1 MSVMLRKGAT
11 FVIKENVRLAS
22 FDSEGPGLL
31 ISLILQSHLSK
42 KIGLDLSHV
51 ILH

>member
-31 ISLILQSHLSK
+31 ISLIF
-42 KIGLDLSHV
+42 GCENMMV
-51 ILH
+51 I